1 MMLLFYSCSEE
12 TTKVDLPT
20 SAIIHYSV
28 VDKQVAFTA
37 LAHSADTYSWDF
49 GDGETSSDPN
59 PVHVYETG
67 YYTATLTVTGTTG
80 TDSDEV
86 DLTIGAPPIG
96 LLTGGPFATEGKTWR
111 IANGHSD
118 FDYFAYA
125 DPDLNPF
132 PGTPVPLPAG
142 IFGAGLGMGEVY
154 SDEFTFYFDGRYK
167 VDVKD
172 DNAAFSG
179 IVHQLLNGGTIVN
192 DGGSGFGLVTALY
205 TPDENA
211 TFTMTESEDFV
222 VLSAIAGGP
231 ITFSDAMTLDF
242 SGTSYLGFLDLHRK
256 VIVQELT
263 NTRMRIAV
271 FASLDPGAYSA
282 GAVTNAIVLT
292 FEVVN

>member
-1 MMLLFYSCSEE
+1 MLLYQSCTEE
-12 TTKVDLPT
+12 ATKPDLPT
-20 SAIIHYSV
+20 SVIIHYSE
-28 VDKQVAFTA
+28 VDNQVAFTA
-37 LAHSADTYSWDF
+37 LAHSADSYSWDF
-49 GDGETSSDPN
+49 GDGETSSEPN
-59 PVHVYETG
+59 PVHVYEQG
-67 YYTATLTVTGTTG
+67 YYTATVTVTGKTG
-80 TDSDEV
+80 TASDEV
-86 DLTIGAPPIG
+86 SLTIGAPPIG

-111 IANGHSD
+111 IANSHSD

-125 DPDLNPF
+125 DPNLTPF

-154 SDEFTFYFDGRYK
+154 GDEFTFFFDGSYK

-179 IVHQLLNGGTIVN
+179 YVHQLINGGTPVN
-192 DGGSGFGLVTALY
+192 TGGISFGLITALY

-211 TFTMTESEDFV
+211 TFTFSESEDFA

-231 ITFSDAMTLDF
+231 ITFSDAMTIDF
-242 SGTSYLGFLDLHRK
+242 SGTSYLGFLDLQRK
-256 VIVQELT
+256 VVVQELT
-263 NTRMRIAV
+263 NTSMRIVV
-271 FASLDPGAYSA
+271 FASLDPGAYAA